1 MDLLPVMLPV
11 EVVLVARKPEV
22 FVRAVTPEE
31 GRRLQKITKTSKQ
44 PVRMRRA
51 IVVMASAQRQ
61 PVPAIARLMQV
72 SEAYVRQVIH
82 EFNERGFDAL
92 DPKWSAGRP
101 RKVDRATRERIA
113 CIARCCP
120 RDLGWPFST
129 WSLSK
134 LREVLIGNG
143 IAEISRETLRK
154 ILKAEGVSWQAVKTW
169 KAGTDPEFTAKMSR
183 VLDLYDH
190 PPTDGRVICVDEFG
204 PLNLQPRAGRGW
216 FPRRTPKRLRATY
229 RRTQGV
235 RHLLGALDLATGK
248 LHYRIRDRKRWQAF
262 LSLLKSLRARW
273 PGERLYVILDNFS
286 PHKRA
291 EVRAWAAA
299 NDVELV
305 FLPTYSSWLNWI
317 EAEFAALRYFA
328 LNGTDHRSH
337 DEQDAAIGA
346 YIRWYNQHARPKR
359 DFAVNSKI
367 RQPDYLPKV
376 A

>member
-1 MDLLPVMLPV
+1 M
-11 EVVLVARKPEV
+11 ARKPEV

-31 GRRLQKITKTSKQ
+31 GRRLQRITKTSRQ

-82 EFNERGFDAL
+82 EFNERGFEAL
-92 DPKWSAGRP
+92 DPKWSGGRP
-101 RKVDRATRERIA
+101 KKVDRATRERIA

-134 LREVLIGNG
+134 LREALQNNA
-143 IAEISRETLRK
+143 IADISRETLRA

-169 KAGTDPEFTAKMSR
+169 KAGRDPDFTAKMNR
-183 VLDLYDH
+183 ILDLYDH
-190 PPTDGRVICVDEFG
+190 PPADGRVICVDEFG

-216 FPRRTPKRLRATY
+216 FPQRRPKRLRATY
-229 RRTQGV
+229 HRTQGV

-248 LHYRIRDRKRWQAF
+248 IHYRIRDRKRWTEF
-262 LSLLKSLRARW
+262 LALLKSLRARW
-273 PGERLYVILDNFS
+273 AGEKLYIVADNFS

-291 EVRAWAAA
+291 EVRDWAAA
-299 NDVELV
+299 HDVELV

-317 EAEFAALRYFA
+317 ESEFAALRYFA
-328 LNGTDHRSH
+328 LNGTDHHSH
-337 DEQDAAIGA
+337 DEQDSAIAA
-346 YIRWYNQHARPKR
+346 YIRWHNQHAKPKR
-359 DFAVNSKI
+359 EFAANSKI

>member
-1 MDLLPVMLPV
+1 MLPV
-11 EVVLVARKPEV
+11 EVVPVARKPEV
-22 FVRAVTPEE
+22 FVRAVTSEE
-31 GRRLQKITKTSKQ
+31 GRRLQRITKTSKQ
-44 PVRMRRA
+44 PIRTRRA

-82 EFNERGFDAL
+82 EFNERGFEAL

-101 RKVDRATRERIA
+101 KKVDRATRERIA
-113 CIARCCP
+113 CIGRCCP
-120 RDLGWPFST
+120 RDLGWPFSV

-134 LREVLIGNG
+134 LREVLAVNA
-143 IAEISRETLRK
+143 IADISRETLRK
-154 ILKAEGVSWQAVKTW
+154 ILKAEGVSWRAVKTW
-169 KAGTDPEFTAKMSR
+169 KAGTDPEFTVKMNR

-190 PPTDGRVICVDEFG
+190 PPVDGRVVCVDEFG

-216 FPRRTPKRLRATY
+216 FSRRKPRRLRATY

-235 RHLLGALDLATGK
+235 RHLLGALDLKTGK
-248 LHYRIRDRKRWQAF
+248 IHYRIRDRKRWQEF

-273 PGERLYVILDNFS
+273 PGERLYVIADNFS

-291 EVRAWAAA
+291 EVRAWAGA
-299 NDVELV
+299 NGVELV

-317 EAEFAALRYFA
+317 ESEFAALRYFA

-346 YIRWYNQHARPKR
+346 YIRWYNHHAQPKR
-359 DFAVNSKI
+359 EFAVNSKI
-367 RQPDYLPKV
+367 RRPDYLPKV